1 MGLERAR
8 LMTKLRDQARALDHA
23 SRLKDEF
30 LATLSHELRNPL
42 SSIMGYADVLRRR
55 PDAQPMDFVLRA
67 AGIIHR
73 NATAQAQLISDLL
86 DLSRVRTGKLEIV
99 REAIILAPAIA
110 EVVEG
115 VRAEARSRDVTLDLD
130 MPAEPLTIF
139 ADPVRVQQVVWNL
152 LNNAIKFTPAGG
164 RVTLS

>member
-42 SSIMGYADVLRRR
+42 SSIMGYADVLRRSS
-55 PDAQPMDFVLRA
+55 DAQPMDFVLRA

-73 NATAQAQLISDLL
+73 NATVQAQLISDLL
-86 DLSRVRTGKLEIV
+86 DLSRLRTGKLEIV

-130 MPAEPLTIF
+130 MPAEPPMIF
-139 ADPVRVQQVVWNL
+139 AAPVLPHHLVSNISTNPL
-152 LNNAIKFTPAGG
+152 T
-164 RVTLS
+164 